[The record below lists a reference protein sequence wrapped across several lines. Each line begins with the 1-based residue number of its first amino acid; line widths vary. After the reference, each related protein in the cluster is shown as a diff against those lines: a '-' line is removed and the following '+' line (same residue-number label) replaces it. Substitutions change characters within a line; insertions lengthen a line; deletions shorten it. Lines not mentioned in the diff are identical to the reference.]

1 MNWHDPKTALLL
13 GAILG
18 LALWTPALP
27 WRGAPNAPNEIP
39 ENNV

>member
-27 WRGAPNAPNEIP
+27 WLLKSLGIAD
-39 ENNV
+39 